1 MQNTC
6 PVYDAGEIKNK
17 NKKTEKGDVHMS
29 DTASREEK
37 QVTNIDILDTKRL
50 KQSQYGAYKPFS
62 KLILRICKDF
72 KGICIRMSRFACPMF
87 RRKRIVRCM
96 YHLYIPYINVVY
108 HTKHIPILGS
118 IRNNL

>member
-1 MQNTC
+1 MWYAIQSIFQ
-6 PVYDAGEIKNK
+6 YWE
-17 NKKTEKGDVHMS
+17 
-29 DTASREEK
+29 ASATICNLY
-37 QVTNIDILDTKRL
+37 TNIDILNTKGL
-50 KQSQYGAYKPFS
+50 KQSQYGAYKLFS

-72 KGICIRMSRFACPMF
+72 KGICIFMLRFACPMF

-118 IRNNL
+118 IRNDL